1 MCHVPQCE
9 SARFTIG
16 IKSKAP
22 KARRSK
28 YVQPSYC
35 PHPVTTRVPLVAK
48 ICILKYTSTPANIHY
63 IIIQPM
69 HEHFDSIIADIDI
82 SNLTPNQKTAYDLA
96 TFSGQKEFSFFNR
109 TYSTDLVEKEYTKF
123 MPEIEFAQRQKLA
136 NGLVFKLFEYPS
148 DFVVYASF
156 LDERSAQNP
165 CRHQK
170 KACFCDNK
178 CQICYNSFKK
188 MPEKIVVFEPE
199 SPISTNSCAM
209 FYRVRFIEYPANKFF
224 SHLNYLPQFN

>member
-82 SNLTPNQKTAYDLA
+82 TTMTSNKQTAYDLA
-96 TFSGQKEFSFFNR
+96 TLSGQKEFSFLNR
-109 TYSTDLVEKEYTKF
+109 TYSTDRFGKEKYTV

-148 DFVVYASF
+148 DYVMLASF
-156 LDERSAQNP
+156 MSEPSVQNP

-170 KACFCDNK
+170 NACFCDNK
-178 CQICYNSFKK
+178 CQSCYNSVKK
-188 MPEKIVVFEPE
+188 VPKDRVVLNYKD
-199 SPISTNSCAM
+199 SMASNSCAI
-209 FYRVRFIEYPANKFF
+209 FYRVRFIRYSK
-224 SHLNYLPQFN
+224 